1 MASIVYASAALR
13 VRSEQNRAICS
24 ISGVNPN
31 MNATDA
37 AGFVSGIICNIW
49 RNAQKLPGKRCRP
62 YNRAASFAVRSG
74 QVACA

>member
-1 MASIVYASAALR
+1 MASIVNASAALR

-37 AGFVSGIICNIW
+37 AGFVSGI
-49 RNAQKLPGKRCRP
+49 QEM
-62 YNRAASFAVRSG
+62 YNRGTVLARIHSVSDIEINDTTA
-74 QVACA
+74 